1 MTASQ
6 TLLDRYFDAFNR
18 HDPKAVA
25 DLFGSDGTYVDP
37 AVSGGVR
44 GSGLEEYLRRHY
56 AAFPDARYEILQIV
70 AGGDGLTACEWRFT
84 GTNSGPLGNAH
95 ATNRTVNVP
104 GASVLLAGGDTIA
117 WLHGYFDRRGM
128 LKQLGL

>member
-1 MTASQ
+1 MTASR

-25 DLFGSDGTYVDP
+25 TLYGTGGTYVDP

-44 GSGLEEYLRRHY
+44 GAGLEEYLRHHY
-56 AAFPDARYEILQIV
+56 AAFPDARYEIRQIV
-70 AGGDGLTACEWRFT
+70 AGGSGLIACEWRFT
-84 GTNSGPLGNAH
+84 GTNGGPLVSAQP
-95 ATNRTVNVP
+95 TNRTVTVP
-104 GASVLLAGGDTIA
+104 GASVLQAGEDTIV

>member
-1 MTASQ
+1 MKASQ

-25 DLFGSDGTYVDP
+25 ALFGSGGTYVDP

-44 GSGLEEYLRRHY
+44 GGGLEEYLRGHF
-56 AAFPDARYEILQIV
+56 AAFPDARYEIQQIV
-70 AGGDGLTACEWRFT
+70 EGGNGLIACEWRFT
-84 GTNSGPLGNAH
+84 GTNSGALGNAQPTH
-95 ATNRTVNVP
+95 REVNVP
-104 GASVLLAGGDTIA
+104 GASVLQAGGDTIA